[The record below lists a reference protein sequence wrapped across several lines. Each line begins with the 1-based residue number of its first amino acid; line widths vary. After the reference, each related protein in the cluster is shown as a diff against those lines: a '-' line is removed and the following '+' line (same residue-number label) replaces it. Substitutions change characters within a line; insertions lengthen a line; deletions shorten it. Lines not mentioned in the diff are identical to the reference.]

1 MLVVA
6 AITLGNVL
14 LILPMVI
21 FGPRSSERANG
32 AVDAPGEQR
41 KTEIQKLKNEVG
53 ECRAAGPV
61 MPENWL
67 RSQFNMT
74 CAKGT
79 VGVFFTMSP
88 TQPPRVQHIAFQ
100 KLATETTRMG
110 APTGAPAGVA
120 CSQ

>member
-1 MLVVA
+1 MQMREHILNLWKKWDDGEA
-6 AITLGNVL
+6 SLIGSMNL
-14 LILPMVI
+14 LL
-21 FGPRSSERANG
+21 
-32 AVDAPGEQR
+32 DAPGEQR
-41 KTEIQKLKNEVG
+41 KTEIQKLKNEMG
-53 ECRAAGPV
+53 ECRVAGPV

-67 RSQFNMT
+67 RGQFNMI

-88 TQPPRVQHIAFQ
+88 TQPPRVQHLAFQ
-100 KLATETTRMG
+100 KLATETARLG